1 MICLRYLATYVI
13 IVQVYIEGNIAAGKS
28 TLLKHLESAHGQTV
42 EVVYEPVEMWRNL
55 AGHNLLGNFYDD
67 AQKNGFTLQVH
78 QETTHIHYFEKSFV
92 FAKKEANC
100 YLSTHPLVIYPTH
113 LSRVCAF
120 EVHSTNSPRGA
131 LDILLLQLLR
141 NKSLPHK
148 GKMFQPLCN
157 SLHTS
162 CAVPKKQNIIV
173 VIY

>member
-1 MICLRYLATYVI
+1 MQVI
-13 IVQVYIEGNIAAGKS
+13 IEGNIAAVKS
-28 TLLKHLESAHGQTV
+28 TLLKNLESAHGQTV

-131 LDILLLQLLR
+131 LDLLLLQLLR
-141 NKSLPHK
+141 HKSLPHK
-148 GKMFQPLCN
+148 GKNVSTIVQVFTQY
-157 SLHTS
+157 SGGSHQ
-162 CAVPKKQNIIV
+162 QNIV
-173 VIY
+173 VHIY